1 MKITIAFFITI
12 ISFTGF
18 AQIKNGSIRYAAKTM
33 FDDNANIEAIQ
44 NELDASKKEETRISF
59 TLNFNKEESSFF
71 VNPILGSTSESIEE
85 YCTSAMVKTKCY
97 VNVANKEFRRVGA
110 LNGAEYIINE
120 EQKADWQLTNE
131 TKTINGYL
139 CYKATSMFHIQ
150 SWNDNPKFNITAWY
164 TPKIP
169 ASFGPNGYH
178 GLPGLILELHTYTTT
193 LYVTKIDLNLDKNLE
208 INRLTKGVVLTKDD
222 IRKKILATS
231 LPKIA
236 TFMEGEFKKEDERN
250 ERVEKQILERK
261 SKQQEQK

>member
-1 MKITIAFFITI
+1 MKNILALFI
-12 ISFTGF
+12 SFLAFTGF
-18 AQIKNGSIRYAAKTM
+18 AQIKNGSIQYAAKTM
-33 FDDNANIEAIQ
+33 FDNSANIEAIQ
-44 NELDASKKEETRISF
+44 NELDASEKEETRITF

-71 VNPILGSTSESIEE
+71 VNPILGSTPESIEE
-85 YCTSAMVKTKCY
+85 YCSLAMIKTKCY
-97 VNVANKEFRRVGA
+97 VNSKDKIFRRTGT
-110 LNGAEYIINE
+110 LDGAEYIINE

-139 CYKATSMFHIQ
+139 CYKATSMFHNE
-150 SWNDNPKFNITAWY
+150 SWNDTPKLNITAWY

-169 ASFGPNGYH
+169 ASFGPNGFH

-193 LYVTKIDLNLDKNLE
+193 LYVSKIDLNLDKKLE
-208 INRLTKGVVLTKDD
+208 INRLTKGVVLTRDD

-236 TFMEGEFKKEDERN
+236 TFMEGEFKKADERN

-261 SKQQEQK
+261 SVSED